1 MIMKMIFL
9 ILSVLVLFVSCRKD
23 TVFNGGGIYCDVNGV
38 GFYMVAVEGGTYYMG
53 AQSSDPYGINY
64 DEDASSNESPVKSV
78 TVNDFYI
85 GEIEVTQKL
94 WEAVMDVKLEYYD
107 VDFDGNNKPV
117 YNVYY
122 SECISFIEKL
132 NELTGMEFRLPTE
145 EEWEYAARGGNKSQG
160 YKYSG
165 SDKIGRVAWYVENS
179 AWDEDAS
186 YSIHQT
192 KRKVPNELGLF
203 DMSGNVEEYCISRSN
218 SYTYYGYVARGGN
231 YSDAASDCRITSVEE
246 YPNRYTTGLRLAI
259 SSIE

>member
-1 MIMKMIFL
+1 MIMIMKKIFL

-53 AQSSDPYGINY
+53 AQSDDPNGINY
-64 DEDASSNESPVKSV
+64 DEDAYSNESPVKSV

-203 DMSGNVEEYCISRSN
+203 DMSGNVEEYCVSN
-218 SYTYYGYVARGGN
+218 SSNGYVARGGN
-231 YSDAASDCRITSVEE
+231 YSDAASDCRITSRER
-246 YPNRYTTGLRLAI
+246 YPNYYTTGLRLAL